1 MGNVRQTRWEAV
13 GQGEIITV
21 GSQGIKSSE
30 TICCVKLYVGLS
42 ITEHENC
49 GHQMEGKQKQEGNTN
64 TEKTMELEDMRK
76 YKASKFLNF
85 CGRKLLYTA
94 QI

>member
-21 GSQGIKSSE
+21 GSQRIKSSE
-30 TICCVKLYVGLS
+30 TIRYVKLYVGLS

-49 GHQMEGKQKQEGNTN
+49 GHQMEGK
-64 TEKTMELEDMRK
+64 
-76 YKASKFLNF
+76 
-85 CGRKLLYTA
+85 
-94 QI
+94 